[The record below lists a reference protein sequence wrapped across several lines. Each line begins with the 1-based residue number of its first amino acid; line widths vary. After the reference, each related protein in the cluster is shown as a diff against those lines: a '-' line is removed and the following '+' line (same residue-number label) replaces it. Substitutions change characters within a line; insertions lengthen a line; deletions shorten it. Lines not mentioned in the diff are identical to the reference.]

1 MKIVKNSDIIIRF
14 INMLNMNKKLL
25 KKLGLSMLFTLTL
38 LGIMSLTP
46 LGAMAQSLGVSSS
59 DLPDALSGT
68 SGDLKQVVISVINTV
83 LGLLGF
89 IVVIFIIYAGI
100 LYVTDGG
107 GGDNLDKAKNIIK
120 NSIIG
125 IVIILASFAIV
136 NFAFGITDGGGSSTS
151 SSVITQ

>member
-1 MKIVKNSDIIIRF
+1 
-14 INMLNMNKKLL
+14 MLNMKKTFI
-25 KKLGLSMLFTLTL
+25 KKLGLSMLMTVAL
-38 LGIMSLTP
+38 LLITSAVPM
-46 LGAMAQSLGVSSS
+46 GAFAQSLGVSSS
-59 DLPDALSGT
+59 DLPSALSGT
-68 SGDLKQVVISVINTV
+68 SGDLKEVVRSIINTI

-107 GGDNLDKAKNIIK
+107 SGENLDKAKNIIK

-136 NFAFGITDGGGSSTS
+136 NFAFGITNTGGGTTS